1 MKPIPKDQELYDKI
15 KKQMRKK
22 YNSWDAY
29 KSGRLV
35 QKYKKAYAEKYSVWN
50 APYIGKRPKKVG
62 LARWYAEDWKSDTGK
77 YKYTSKHSVYRP
89 SKRITSKTPTTF
101 SELSKKQLQKAKREK
116 AEKGRVRRFLR
127 RS

>member
-1 MKPIPKDQELYDKI
+1 MKPIPKDQKLYDQI
-15 KKQMRKK
+15 KQKMQKK
-22 YNSWDAY
+22 YDSWDAY

-35 QKYKKAYAEKYSVWN
+35 QKYKKAYAEKHGSSS
-50 APYIGKRPKKVG
+50 PYIGKRPKKVG

-101 SELSKKQLQKAKREK
+101 SELSKKQLRKAKREK
-116 AEKGRVRRFLR
+116 AKTGRVKKF
-127 RS
+127 